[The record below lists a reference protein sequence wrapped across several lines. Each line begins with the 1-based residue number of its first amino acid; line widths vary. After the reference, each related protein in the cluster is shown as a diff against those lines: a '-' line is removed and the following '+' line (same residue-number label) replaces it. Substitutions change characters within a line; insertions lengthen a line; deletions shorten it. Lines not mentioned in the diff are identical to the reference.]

1 MTELSVIQKT
11 HDLIKWYVP
20 FLEKLPRTYKFT
32 VGERIIHHLYELLE
46 GLIEAKY
53 SHKKTDI
60 LRKLNIKLDIVRH
73 QTQLLQEFNLISLD
87 NYQHVNKLINEVGTE
102 LGGWIKQ
109 QLKFKSQ
116 D

>member
-1 MTELSVIQKT
+1 MKELSVIQKT

-20 FLEKLPRTYKFT
+20 VLEKLPRTYKFT
-32 VGERIIHHLYELLE
+32 LGERMIHHLYELLE

-53 SHKKTDI
+53 SSKKNDI
-60 LRKLNIKLDIVRH
+60 LKKLNIKLDVVRH
-73 QTQLLQEFNLISLD
+73 ETQLLIEFNLISLD
-87 NYQHVNKLINEVGTE
+87 RYQHANKMINEVGTE

-109 QLKFKSQ
+109 QVKVKSQ

>member
-46 GLIEAKY
+46 GLVNNVY
-53 SHKKTDI
+53 
-60 LRKLNIKLDIVRH
+60 
-73 QTQLLQEFNLISLD
+73 TQGSLIPRVAAHLKEHTYQVNLL
-87 NYQHVNKLINEVGTE
+87 
-102 LGGWIKQ
+102 
-109 QLKFKSQ
+109 
-116 D
+116 